1 MVVVLV
7 AVLLALGC
15 LGPGLDPCMVVLVAA
30 LVLVAVSFVVL
41 LRSIRL
47 LFAVL
52 AAGAV
57 ALCHG

>member
-1 MVVVLV
+1 
-7 AVLLALGC
+7 
-15 LGPGLDPCMVVLVAA
+15 MVVLVAA